1 MVSYPEQGE
10 FVVATVKKVM
20 PYGAFLGLDEYDGSE
35 GFIHISQVSTGW
47 VRNIRE
53 YLREGQKI
61 VAKVHVLDL
70 QKGQI
75 DLTLKGV
82 SEGDK
87 RRKLEAYQGEKRARK
102 LIEVVGAKLKKLPA
116 VSWKEVGEPLLKEFG
131 SLATALEA
139 LREGSVKTPVPQ
151 VWSDAL
157 KEILDK
163 EFKPKRVTLRSKLTL
178 KFTAG
183 DGVEKLKYALKAAEA
198 TGDAKTTVKVHYLGA
213 PHYFVDVESGDYK
226 SASKVVEKIDSLLSA
241 QAGGHENE
249 YSLEQEKK

>member
-1 MVSYPEQGE
+1 MVAYPEQSE

-20 PYGAFLGLDEYDGSE
+20 PYGAFLSLDEYAGIE
-35 GFIHISQVSTGW
+35 GFVHISQVSTGW

-82 SEGDK
+82 SDSDK
-87 RRKLEAYQGEKRARK
+87 RRKLEAFQAEKKGRK
-102 LIEVVGAKLKKLPA
+102 LVEVAGAKLKKTPA
-116 VSWKEVGEPLLKEFG
+116 LAWKEAGEPLLKHFG
-131 SLATALEA
+131 SLAAGLEA
-139 LREGSVKTPVPQ
+139 VREGQAKDLLPQ
-151 VWSDAL
+151 AWKDVL

-163 EFKPKRVTLRSKLTL
+163 ELKPKRISVRANLTL
-178 KFTAG
+178 KFASG
-183 DGVEKLKYALKAAEA
+183 DGVEKLIAALKAFEK
-198 TGDAKTTVKVHYLGA
+198 TGDGKTLVKVRYLGA

-226 SASKVVEKIDSLLSA
+226 AASKVLEKAEAALAA
-241 QAGGHENE
+241 QCSGSDCE
-249 YSLEQEKK
+249 YLFEREK